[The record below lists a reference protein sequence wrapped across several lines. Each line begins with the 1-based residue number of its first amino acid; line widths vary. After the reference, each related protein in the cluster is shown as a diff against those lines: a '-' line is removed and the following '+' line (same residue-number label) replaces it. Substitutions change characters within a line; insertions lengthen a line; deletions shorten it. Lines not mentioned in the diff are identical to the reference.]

1 MVNHSWGL
9 NPRTANGLMDVCELH
24 LTEKGWRGQLLI
36 CLTEGSPEVCIYVV
50 WKDIE
55 YILYVHMQICMSITK
70 EGLSH
75 SVNVITEIVCP
86 DFVVETG
93 KILVPTFPKQHLVQE
108 CNAKISFYIPLN
120 VGGGETTTFCS
131 LSSS

>member
-24 LTEKGWRGQLLI
+24 ITEKGWRGQLLI
-36 CLTEGSPEVCIYVV
+36 CLTEGCPEVCRYVV

-75 SVNVITEIVCP
+75 SMNVIAEIVCP

-93 KILVPTFPKQHLVQE
+93 KVPVPTFPKQRLVE

-120 VGGGETTTFCS
+120 AKKKKNTPFCS